1 MSRNYYIADLHFGHM
16 NILSYDNRPFTDIKA
31 HDKALIDL
39 WNERITSDDD
49 VYILGD
55 VSWYPLNK
63 TVDIIKSLEG
73 RKHLIIGN
81 HDNHFLKYEEFRN
94 CFEEI
99 TPYKENKDCGRN
111 IVLCHYPMLSFN
123 GSYHGAWHFYA
134 HVHISFEEN
143 MIQNYRRQLKD
154 LYDRDFNML
163 NVGAMMP
170 YIQYVPRTFE
180 EIATMGTGIEE
191 LNLKLAAEEITSS
204 GEK

>member
-1 MSRNYYIADLHFGHM
+1 
-16 NILSYDNRPFTDIKA
+16 
-31 HDKALIDL
+31 
-39 WNERITSDDD
+39 
-49 VYILGD
+49 
-55 VSWYPLNK
+55 
-63 TVDIIKSLEG
+63 
-73 RKHLIIGN
+73 
-81 HDNHFLKYEEFRN
+81 
-94 CFEEI
+94 
-99 TPYKENKDCGRN
+99 
-111 IVLCHYPMLSFN
+111 
-123 GSYHGAWHFYA
+123 
-134 HVHISFEEN
+134 